1 MNAPHAHRVM
11 VVDDE
16 EGVRTSW
23 NRFLVG
29 EGFDVTTAEDGE
41 TARSHLQE
49 EPVDVV
55 VADLRMPGLDGLQL
69 LEWMKGSQPET
80 RFILLT
86 GYGSEDIERKA
97 RELGAYGYL
106 NKPISAEDAIRDFGW
121 KQTPFS
127 EGIKETVKDNR
138 LTTG

>member
-69 LEWMKGSQPET
+69 LEWMKGSQADLA
-80 RFILLT
+80 RDAGGDDHR
-86 GYGSEDIERKA
+86 GYAPRADP
-97 RELGAYGYL
+97 GAG
-106 NKPISAEDAIRDFGW
+106 
-121 KQTPFS
+121 
-127 EGIKETVKDNR
+127 
-138 LTTG
+138 